1 VGAHSPKTLVR
12 PPAANNSRTI
22 VAAWPPTTVLGL
34 LRQFRA
40 RRTYPRTIPRTMNPQ
55 PDPQS
60 HLPNSDRPA
69 AVIVAT
75 TFPARPGD
83 GTPEFVLTLARS
95 IRDFDVTVVVPRVPG
110 AAREEVIDG
119 VRVRRAAYFPA
130 RWERLAADAIMPTL
144 RAEPWRLI
152 EVPFLVGALFLTAWR
167 EVRRQRAVVVNPHWI
182 VPAGLVAFALRLVTR
197 VPYVVT
203 VHGADAYT
211 LRGRMAGRLKRL
223 VLGRAAAVLPVS
235 GDIARTLSLDPR
247 APVLRMGVDT
257 GAIRSIVVLCIGRLA
272 DKKGVDVL
280 VEAVARVPG
289 IRAEIIGDGPDR
301 QALED
306 RARRLGVADRV
317 RFLGR
322 QPKTSVLQALGRA
335 EVVAIPSKVGAG
347 GDMEGTPVVLC
358 EAMAAGAPVV
368 ASDLGGLGECIVDG
382 KTGLLVQPGDVDA
395 LAAAL
400 RKVASGAVD
409 LDALGTAAA
418 DEAARSLDIGEVGR
432 AYDQVMADAA
442 GLDR

>member
-1 VGAHSPKTLVR
+1 
-12 PPAANNSRTI
+12 
-22 VAAWPPTTVLGL
+22 
-34 LRQFRA
+34 
-40 RRTYPRTIPRTMNPQ
+40 MEPQ
-55 PDPQS
+55 P
-60 HLPNSDRPA
+60 LPPDSAAPTGRDVTSRPA

-110 AAREEVIDG
+110 APRHEVVDG

-130 RWERLAADAIMPTL
+130 RWEGLAADAIMPTL
-144 RAEPWRLI
+144 RAEPWRLV
-152 EVPFLVGALFLTAWR
+152 EAPFLVAALFLVAWR
-167 EVRRQRAVVVNPHWI
+167 EVRRQGAVVVNPHWI
-182 VPAGLVAFALRLVTR
+182 VPAGLVALAIRLVTR

-211 LRGRMAGRLKRL
+211 LRGRLAARLKRL

-235 GDIARTLSLDPR
+235 ADIARTLDLDPR
-247 APVLRMGVDT
+247 APILRMGVDT
-257 GAIRSIVVLCIGRLA
+257 KAIRDVVGERAPEPGLVVCIGRLA

-280 VEAVARVPG
+280 VDAIARVPG
-289 IRAEIIGDGPDR
+289 AKAEVIGDGPDR

-306 RARRLGVADRV
+306 RARRLGLADRV
-317 RFLGR
+317 RFSGR
-322 QPKTSVLQALGRA
+322 QPKGDVLRALGRA
-335 EVVAIPSKVGAG
+335 EAVAIPSKVGAG

-368 ASDLGGLGECIVDG
+368 ASDLGGLGECVVDG
-382 KTGLLVQPGDVDA
+382 KTGLLVPPGDVGA

-400 RKVASGAVD
+400 RKVITGAVD
-409 LDALGTAAA
+409 LEALGQAAA

-432 AYDQVMADAA
+432 AYDRAMADAA
-442 GLDR
+442 GLERPGPEQTSPRGGEGAGR